1 MKGDFTRN
9 TFDRAR
15 HYSGVRMQQGRVQ
28 LDADWNEQRDIEA
41 YRSHVTHRDVIG
53 YCGGPQGRDA
63 DGNDLAGFGISA
75 SGDDLLV
82 GAGRYYVNGLLVE
95 NEAEVSIGGQPDL
108 PGYDPIPDL
117 EAGVYL
123 AYLDVWER
131 HITALEDDAIRE
143 VALGGP
149 DTATRTRA
157 LAQVRLERLGEPGE
171 VVDCSAFG
179 PDWVPPGAAGS
190 GRLAARSEPGGD
202 ADNPC
207 IVPPNAGYRRLE
219 NQLYRVEIHT
229 GGAPGVAT
237 FKWSRENGSIV
248 SRWESQ
254 DGDNL
259 GVSSVGKDQ
268 LLRFSDGDWVELS
281 DDTRD
286 LRGRPGVLVRLQ
298 QVEGNVLTI
307 DASTIQDPDDP
318 TAGSVDLAD
327 FPLNPK
333 IRRWESEGA
342 ESVEIP
348 VENDGWLELEDGVWV
363 HFQAGGVYHTGDYWT
378 IPARTALGDVQW
390 PDDEASGE
398 PAFQLRHG
406 IAHSYCPLAIGEFSA
421 NGWGDLN
428 DCRKTFPPLT
438 ELPSGDQDCCT
449 HTVGDGVHSV
459 GDFQSIQAAVDAL
472 DPELGGTLCIL
483 PGIYP
488 LSEPVSVELPY
499 IAMRGCGR
507 QARITA
513 ASGVAAFVIRGAK
526 TGVHLRDLSV
536 RASALRGAVRIE
548 ECFDVLVEDCEI
560 IDRGQLRPT
569 PEMPPIERPRPSRP
583 ISDITNLPRR
593 PGGGVS
599 IIGRRRLSPAVE
611 PRLSHLADTERPLAV
626 ATVRREFLRALLA
639 PPVGPALYLR
649 ACRRVDIHDN
659 LLFGLPAISVQARD
673 VDIRA
678 NHLSGG
684 GAWLWDG
691 CSHVELDANAIAH
704 GEGPGIVLGGLP
716 DGEEVA
722 KDASGVLQVDIH
734 ANHILGMA
742 NSGISSVVDVE
753 ENLELGELEDIVI
766 AHNRIESCGLD
777 GVAPAWEPL
786 AVGGVVLRGVT
797 GLRIHDNLIERN
809 QPSDGGPAVGV
820 FLHLCLGLE
829 VADNRIIDNGGAGN
843 KGRGACVEFGDD
855 KVGTAF
861 DLPYTEKGMVFTQS
875 TANGDVQD
883 TTKIIRIGAFTG
895 LLAGEITT
903 IQLPVPVSTASITLM
918 TFATQGG
925 TVIGQDADGKNI
937 ARAVFSGGRKRPQ
950 SMTLSAEGMAR
961 LSVQAPSDRELV
973 ILDVC
978 AGSAS
983 VVGFQAGIAAWW
995 VLGGTLRLPSET
1007 LPINAFQRDTP
1018 AATIRDNIVSTP
1030 RGQALMLIGM
1040 GTMSVSGNS
1049 LSSHGTH
1056 EQPPLDGQG
1065 SDPDIFDKMSQAGA
1079 CVSILN
1085 IGFAAAFGDALLGL
1099 STAKVKR
1106 VDVTNGET
1114 ALPDGLTR
1122 FDGNQVKL
1130 DVPDSK
1136 RRLLSG
1142 TAIVSFDDISVQ
1154 HNQLL
1159 SRTRGTQMVSDLV
1172 AASVTIRVAGNSL
1185 TELPGQALLSGL
1197 SIGAGQ
1203 NATLTN
1209 QATHCI
1215 VAMGGDV
1222 LVGQNQIVFDS
1233 ELCKSLNKV
1242 TG

>member
-157 LAQVRLERLGEPGE
+157 LAQVRLERVGEPGE

-229 GGAPGVAT
+229 GGASGVAT

-390 PDDEASGE
+390 PDDEVTGE

-483 PGIYP
+483 PGVYP
-488 LSEPVSVELPY
+488 LSEPVNVELPY

-583 ISDITNLPRR
+583 TGDITNLPRR

-599 IIGRRRLSPAVE
+599 IIGRRRLNPAVE

-691 CSHVELDANAIAH
+691 CSHVDIDANAIAH

-777 GVAPAWEPL
+777 GVDPAWEPL

-843 KGRGACVEFGDD
+843 AEQGLCVDYREEEANTTG
-855 KVGTAF
+855 
-861 DLPYTEKGMVFTQS
+861 PNPRTEQGMVFTVLDGQGNPES
-875 TANGDVQD
+875 ET
-883 TTKIIRIGAFTG
+883 RISRFGAFTG
-895 LLAGEITT
+895 LNAGRVTT
-903 IQLPVPVSTASITLM
+903 VQLPEAVPTASVTLVS
-918 TFATQGG
+918 FNRPGA
-925 TVIGQDADGKNI
+925 VEALDAAGNRVD
-937 ARAVFSGGRKRPQ
+937 RAVMSVDQGVAQ
-950 SMTLSAEGMAR
+950 TLTLVGEGITQ
-961 LSVQAPSDRELV
+961 LHVQAPGFEVL
-973 ILDVC
+973 ILEVC
-978 AGSAS
+978 AGIRQAN
-983 VVGFQAGIAAWW
+983 GFQAGIAAWY
-995 VLGGTLRLPSET
+995 VLGGSLRLPGDSA
-1007 LPINAFQRDTP
+1007 PIDDFQRDTP
-1018 AATIRDNIVSTP
+1018 AATIRDNIVSAP
-1030 RGQALMLIGM
+1030 RGQALILTGM
-1040 GTMSVSGNS
+1040 GSMSVDGNS
-1049 LSSHGTH
+1049 LTSHGVYA
-1056 EQPPLDGQG
+1056 QPVVNGEDGPDALDNA
-1065 SDPDIFDKMSQAGA
+1065 SQVGK
-1079 CVSILN
+1079 CVTLVN
-1085 IGFAAAFGDALLGL
+1085 LGLAAAFSDALLGL
-1099 STAKVKR
+1099 STTKVTH
-1106 VDVTNGET
+1106 VSNAATP
-1114 ALPDGLTR
+1114 ASSLPDGLTR

-1130 DVPDSK
+1130 EIGGKQGQVLSSTA
-1136 RRLLSG
+1136 LL
-1142 TAIVSFDDISVQ
+1142 SFDDISAQ
-1154 HNQLL
+1154 DNQLL
-1159 SRTRGTQMVSDLV
+1159 SRAPRSFLISDLV
-1172 AASVTIRVAGNSL
+1172 AASPTLRVAGNSL
-1185 TELPGQALLSGL
+1185 VELPNRAFFSCMSVGTR
-1197 SIGAGQ
+1197 Q
-1203 NATLTN
+1203 NATLAN

-1215 VAMGGDV
+1215 WALGGDV
-1222 LVGQNQIVFDS
+1222 LRRHNQILINSD
-1233 ELCKSLNKV
+1233 LCEQLNEQ